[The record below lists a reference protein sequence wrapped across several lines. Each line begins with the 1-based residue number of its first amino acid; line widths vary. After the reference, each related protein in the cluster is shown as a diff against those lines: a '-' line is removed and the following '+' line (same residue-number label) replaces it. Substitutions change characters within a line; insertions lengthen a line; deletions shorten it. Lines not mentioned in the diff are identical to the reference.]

1 MLNLISFD
9 PLQHVF
15 VGYKILYKAN
25 LMKRFEQA
33 MLLLCRDINQSI
45 NEFHV
50 SEIVL
55 CEMCMFITLHEGDIC
70 I

>member
-1 MLNLISFD
+1 
-9 PLQHVF
+9 
-15 VGYKILYKAN
+15 
-25 LMKRFEQA
+25 MKRFEQI
-33 MLLLCRDINQSI
+33 MSLLCRDINQSI